1 MFNLKG
7 FSYPCGQCL
16 TESKDFFSPQPRKA
30 PNVSGKCTETHVRKE
45 TTEKMNI
52 DKSKILDNI
61 CYTELV
67 YERINKKLKTNNSKL
82 EIEKKL
88 LEILKQTSKE
98 NFEKKGKNFYAT
110 NIENNI
116 IVTINSNTFRI
127 ITVDRIVKK

>member
-1 MFNLKG
+1 MVFASVRL
-7 FSYPCGQCL
+7 S
-16 TESKDFFSPQPRKA
+16 SPLPVCSSPHLAK
-30 PNVSGKCTETHVRKE
+30 PLSVSGKCTETHVRKE

>member
-1 MFNLKG
+1 MECFVIFVMAWYWFNA
-7 FSYPCGQCL
+7 
-16 TESKDFFSPQPRKA
+16 TESKPH
-30 PNVSGKCTETHVRKE
+30 NVSGKCTETHVRKE

>member
-1 MFNLKG
+1 
-7 FSYPCGQCL
+7 
-16 TESKDFFSPQPRKA
+16 
-30 PNVSGKCTETHVRKE
+30 
-45 TTEKMNI
+45 MNI

-61 CYTELV
+61 CYTELD

>member
-1 MFNLKG
+1 LCWQTVEQQFIPALAIA
-7 FSYPCGQCL
+7 S
-16 TESKDFFSPQPRKA
+16 A
-30 PNVSGKCTETHVRKE
+30 VSGKCTETHVRKE

-98 NFEKKGKNFYAT
+98 NFDKKGKNFYER
-110 NIENNI
+110 ILK
-116 IVTINSNTFRI
+116 TI
-127 ITVDRIVKK
+127 